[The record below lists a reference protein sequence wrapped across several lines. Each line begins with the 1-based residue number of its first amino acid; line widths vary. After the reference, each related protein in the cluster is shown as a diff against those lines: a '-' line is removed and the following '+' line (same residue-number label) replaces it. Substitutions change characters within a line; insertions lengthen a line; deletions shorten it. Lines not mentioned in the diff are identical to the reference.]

1 MTGNEY
7 RSLRCKKHM
16 TQEYVARLIGIS
28 RAALS
33 GYEAERFDIPLLVAL
48 KLNRLYGIRDD
59 EFDKYVY
66 ENTIKN

>member
-48 KLNRLYGIRDD
+48 SSTDCTESVTTNLINMYMK
-59 EFDKYVY
+59 
-66 ENTIKN
+66 TQ